1 MNPFSS
7 HPDPDDSTHRQR
19 PVLSLL
25 PRMPT
30 ATTAL
35 DEEQVEPIRRLP
47 PLLRAMRPLQ
57 WTKNLLVFA
66 ALIFARETFNLEA
79 LLQSVGAFVA
89 FCAVSSSVYLIND
102 VRDQT
107 QDRLHPIK
115 RFRPVAAGE
124 ITPEKA
130 KAAAGIL
137 AVGGL
142 LAGGL
147 VRPELL
153 GVLALYLAVMIGY
166 NAGLKQLVIL
176 DVILIAMGFV
186 LRAAGGA
193 IAIDVPISPW
203 LYLCTF
209 VVSLLVGFGK
219 RRHELISLQND
230 ASGHRSNLET
240 YTVAMLDQCIAVS
253 AAATIL
259 TYSIY
264 TFQAPTLPDNH
275 AMILTIPIVVYA
287 VFRYLYLVYI
297 RRAGGS
303 PEIMLVRDRPLR
315 LAVVVWVAASLAI
328 LSLA

>member
-1 MNPFSS
+1 VSFEQPQ
-7 HPDPDDSTHRQR
+7 PEDPLTAERNR
-19 PVLSLL
+19 PKLSLISRL
-25 PRMPT
+25 PV
-30 ATTAL
+30 ATTPL
-35 DEEQVEPIRRLP
+35 DEEQIPQLRTLP
-47 PLLRAMRPLQ
+47 PLLRALRPLQ

-66 ALIFARETFNLEA
+66 ALIFARETYNLTA
-79 LLQSVGAFVA
+79 LVQSVAAFAA
-89 FCAVSSSVYLIND
+89 FCAVSSSVYLVND
-102 VRDQT
+102 VCDSA

-115 RFRPVAAGE
+115 RYRPVAAGE
-124 ITPEKA
+124 ITPDRA
-130 KAAAGIL
+130 MVTAGIL
-137 AVGGL
+137 AVAGLALGAVVRPQL
-142 LAGGL
+142 LA
-147 VRPELL
+147 
-153 GVLALYLAVMIGY
+153 VLSLYLAIMIAY

-176 DVILIAMGFV
+176 DVILIALGFV

-219 RRHELISLQND
+219 RRHELLSLDED
-230 ASGHRSNLET
+230 ASGHRANLDT

-264 TFQAPTLPDNH
+264 TFQAPTLPSNH
-275 AMILTIPIVVYA
+275 AMILTVPIVAYA

-303 PEIMLVRDRPLR
+303 PEVMLVRDRPLR
-315 LAVVVWVAASLAI
+315 LAVVAWVAASLAI